1 GIREK
6 YSQSLWELP
15 ITLLSAKA
23 PSSSA
28 ALEGFNSGSTD
39 FIAKPFDQEVLKHK
53 VALSV
58 KMKDEVQHAS
68 SRLQQERSP
77 QQTGLFQATQTLHS
91 MSAQGQSLQQL
102 KVRSL
107 QVAKRLLLQCQS
119 HQWEEALDS
128 CMSGGAFEQRPRVPD
143 RR

>member
-1 GIREK
+1 VCRGIREK

-39 FIAKPFDQEVLKHK
+39 FIAKPFDQELLKHK

-77 QQTGLFQATQTLHS
+77 QQMTGLFQATQTLHS
-91 MSAQGQSLQQL
+91 MSAQDQSLQQL
-102 KVRSL
+102 KVRS
-107 QVAKRLLLQCQS
+107 S
-119 HQWEEALDS
+119 
-128 CMSGGAFEQRPRVPD
+128 QR
-143 RR
+143 